1 MIWKECFFPPYSIL
15 YWYTRSAEG
24 SLEAELR
31 GEMYIMDTLLSYP
44 NVSVYYFQNMYDFIT
59 DLDNYSDY
67 THYTHKMNDY
77 MMECFADGTCQ
88 LTRENY
94 QEAMEEMLLRM
105 SEYDFESY
113 LQED

>member
-1 MIWKECFFPPYSIL
+1 MK
-15 YWYTRSAEG
+15 RSFG
-24 SLEAELR
+24 
-31 GEMYIMDTLLSYP
+31 G
-44 NVSVYYFQNMYDFIT
+44 NVYYGYAAVLSQCFRLLFSKHVDFIT

>member
-1 MIWKECFFPPYSIL
+1 MEGMFFPPYSIL

-77 MMECFADGTCQ
+77 MMECFADEGK
-88 LTRENY
+88 L
-94 QEAMEEMLLRM
+94 
-105 SEYDFESY
+105 SGSY
-113 LQED
+113 GRNAPPDVGIRL